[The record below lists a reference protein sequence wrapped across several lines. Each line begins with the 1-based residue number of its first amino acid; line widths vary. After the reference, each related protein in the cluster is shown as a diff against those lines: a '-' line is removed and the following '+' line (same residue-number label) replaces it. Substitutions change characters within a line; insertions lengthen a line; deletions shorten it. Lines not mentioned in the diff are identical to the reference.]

1 MMVNFCVCVGFDD
14 FQIIFVGI
22 IFFLLVYGDIQE
34 VPNWLWED
42 VDENSYFMPVNTLK
56 FTEERIVKRV

>member
-1 MMVNFCVCVGFDD
+1 M
-14 FQIIFVGI
+14 
-22 IFFLLVYGDIQE
+22 LVYVDIQE

-56 FTEERIVKRV
+56 FTEERVVKRV